1 LARIS
6 GESVDIF
13 KLDSTKP
20 SIFSSAGSD
29 PSRTTDL
36 RGGGY
41 FLSELAGAGVDAVAG
56 AAGAEVA
63 EELSEL
69 EDDLP
74 ESDEELLLSLDD
86 FGLALP

>member
-1 LARIS
+1 
-6 GESVDIF
+6 
-13 KLDSTKP
+13 
-20 SIFSSAGSD
+20 
-29 PSRTTDL
+29 
-36 RGGGY
+36 
-41 FLSELAGAGVDAVAG
+41 LSELAGAGDDAVAG

-74 ESDEELLLSLDD
+74 ESDEELLLSPED